1 MDTQIK
7 YVNIHSFNTHL
18 LKALILPCAKYNIH
32 GEYVDEAENEQT
44 DKEKG

>member
-7 YVNIHSFNTHL
+7 YVNIYSFNKHL

-32 GEYVDEAENEQT
+32 GKYMDEAGNEQT
-44 DKEKG
+44 NKG